1 MKNLIKTILF
11 TFAILTISFGNAQ
24 EKEIIKTSFDNVN
37 LTYPGLEKV
46 NKLFE
51 AGKYTDA
58 ANELLTYYRTR
69 KNSKL
74 SDFNLG
80 DEAKLKG
87 KEIGKADQEKADNAL
102 LHQFKPQKGY
112 GFFDYGKDIN
122 WDYWP
127 VKDNEIRWQLHRVTW
142 WQSMG
147 IAYRASGEEK
157 YAKEWIFQFRDWE
170 KKNYLGR
177 SIENNHIAW
186 RPLEVSERI
195 QSLPGTF
202 NLFVA
207 SPNFTPAFLME
218 FLNSFD
224 KQTTYIPE
232 NYSKEGNHLLFEA
245 QRVLGAGTFFPELK
259 KAEEWR
265 KSGIE
270 VLNRE
275 IKLQVLPDGVQW
287 ELSPT
292 YHIACIDIFLK
303 AYNSA
308 KMAGVE
314 KEFPNTYSET
324 IEKMITAVA
333 NISFPDYN
341 NPMFGDSWPV
351 EKRLRMKQFADWSKI
366 FPENELIK
374 YFATNGAKGKVPDYL
389 SSELPNAGFYTFRNG
404 WNDQSTVLILK
415 AGPPAEFHAQPD
427 NGTFELWVK
436 GRNFTPDSGSYLYS
450 GDAEITKKRDWYR
463 QTKVHSTLTLNNEN
477 MIITQAQQNKWKTSK
492 NLDILTYTNPSYT
505 DLNHQRT
512 VFFIDKKYFVIIDR
526 AIGKATGNLGVHFQL
541 KEDSKP
547 VFDTAKNKIYT
558 TYADGNNLLIQ
569 AIHSNHVTLTEEDG
583 KVSYIYAKEVKRPAF
598 VFEKIKNENKN
609 ELFATIIFPYEGSKA
624 PEIKVKTNRN
634 NDFEKGNIDLDITV
648 NGKKSKITAQLID

>member
-24 EKEIIKTSFDNVN
+24 EKEITKTSFDNVN
-37 LTYPGLEKV
+37 LAYPGLEKV

-80 DEAKLKG
+80 DEAKFKG

-224 KQTTYIPE
+224 KQTAYIPE

-245 QRVLGAGTFFPELK
+245 QRVLGAGAFFPELK

-351 EKRLRMKQFADWSKI
+351 EKRLRMKQFTDWSKI
-366 FPENELIK
+366 FPENELMK

-450 GDAEITKKRDWYR
+450 GDAEITKKRNWYR

-477 MIITQAQQNKWKTSK
+477 MIITKAQQNKWKTSK

-526 AIGKATGNLGVHFQL
+526 AIGKATGNLGIHFQL

-569 AIHSNHVTLTEEDG
+569 AIHSDHVTLTEEDG

-598 VFEKIKNENKN
+598 VFEKIKNNNQN

-624 PEIKVKTNRN
+624 PEITVKPNRN
-634 NDFEKGNIDLDITV
+634 NDFEKGNIDLNITV

>member
-1 MKNLIKTILF
+1 MLF

-24 EKEIIKTSFDNVN
+24 EKEITKTSFDNVN
-37 LTYPGLEKV
+37 LTFPGLEKV

-80 DEAKLKG
+80 DEAKFKG

-127 VKDNEIRWQLHRVTW
+127 IKDNEIRWQLHRVTW

-218 FLNSFD
+218 FLNSFA
-224 KQTTYIPE
+224 KQTSYIPE

-245 QRVLGAGTFFPELK
+245 QRVLGAGAFFPELK

-351 EKRLRMKQFADWSKI
+351 EKRLRMKQFTDWSKI
-366 FPENELIK
+366 FPENELMK

-450 GDAEITKKRDWYR
+450 GDAEITKKRNWYR

-477 MIITQAQQNKWKTSK
+477 MIITKAQQNKWKTSK

-569 AIHSNHVTLTEEDG
+569 AIHSDHVTLTEEDG

-609 ELFATIIFPYEGSKA
+609 ELFATIIFPYEGNRA
-624 PEIKVKTNRN
+624 PEIRVKPNRN
-634 NDFEKGNIDLDITV
+634 NDFEKGNIDLNITV

>member
-24 EKEIIKTSFDNVN
+24 EKEITKTSFDNVN

-80 DEAKLKG
+80 DEAKFKG

-224 KQTTYIPE
+224 KQTSYIPE

-245 QRVLGAGTFFPELK
+245 QRVLGAGAFFPELK

-314 KEFPNTYSET
+314 KEFPNTYRET

-351 EKRLRMKQFADWSKI
+351 EKRLRMKQFTDWSKI
-366 FPENELIK
+366 FPENELMK

-450 GDAEITKKRDWYR
+450 GDAEITKKRNWYR

-477 MIITQAQQNKWKTSK
+477 MIITKAQQNKWKTSK

-569 AIHSNHVTLTEEDG
+569 AIYSNHVTLTEEDG

-609 ELFATIIFPYEGSKA
+609 ELFATIIFPYEGNRA
-624 PEIKVKTNRN
+624 PEIKVKPNRN
-634 NDFEKGNIDLDITV
+634 NDFEKGNIDLNITV

>member
-24 EKEIIKTSFDNVN
+24 EKEITKTSFDNVN

-80 DEAKLKG
+80 DEAKFKG

-224 KQTTYIPE
+224 KQTAYIPE

-245 QRVLGAGTFFPELK
+245 QRVLGAGAFFPELK

-351 EKRLRMKQFADWSKI
+351 EKRLRMKQFTDWSKI
-366 FPENELIK
+366 FPENELMK

-450 GDAEITKKRDWYR
+450 GDAEITKKRNWYR

-477 MIITQAQQNKWKTSK
+477 MIITKAQQNKWKTSK

-526 AIGKATGNLGVHFQL
+526 AIGKATGNLGIHFQL

-569 AIHSNHVTLTEEDG
+569 AIHSDHVTLTEEDG

-598 VFEKIKNENKN
+598 VFEKIKNNNQN

-624 PEIKVKTNRN
+624 PEITVKPNRN
-634 NDFEKGNIDLDITV
+634 NDFEKGNIDLNITV

>member
-24 EKEIIKTSFDNVN
+24 EKEITKTSFDNVN

-80 DEAKLKG
+80 DEAKFKG

-207 SPNFTPAFLME
+207 SPNFTPVFLME

-224 KQTTYIPE
+224 KQTSYIPE

-245 QRVLGAGTFFPELK
+245 QRVLGAGAFFPELK

-324 IEKMITAVA
+324 IEKMITAVE

-366 FPENELIK
+366 FPENELMK
-374 YFATNGAKGKVPDYL
+374 YFATNGAKGKIPDYL

-450 GDAEITKKRDWYR
+450 GDAEITKKRNWYR

-477 MIITQAQQNKWKTSK
+477 MIITKAQQNKWKTSK

-526 AIGKATGNLGVHFQL
+526 AIGKATGNLGIHFQL

-569 AIHSNHVTLTEEDG
+569 AIHSDHVTLTEEDG

-598 VFEKIKNENKN
+598 VFEKIKNENQN

-624 PEIKVKTNRN
+624 PEIKVKPNRN
-634 NDFEKGNIDLDITV
+634 NDFEKGNIDLNITV

>member
-24 EKEIIKTSFDNVN
+24 EKEITKTSFDNVN

-80 DEAKLKG
+80 DEAKFKG

-202 NLFVA
+202 NLFVV

-224 KQTTYIPE
+224 EQTSYIPE

-245 QRVLGAGTFFPELK
+245 QRVLGAGAFFSELK

-314 KEFPNTYSET
+314 KEFPNTYRET

-366 FPENELIK
+366 FPENELMK

-450 GDAEITKKRDWYR
+450 GDAEITKKRNWYR

-477 MIITQAQQNKWKTSK
+477 MIITKAQQNKWKTSK
-492 NLDILTYTNPSYT
+492 NLDILTYTNPNYT

-598 VFEKIKNENKN
+598 VFEKIKNNNQN
-609 ELFATIIFPYEGSKA
+609 ELFATIIFPYEGNRA
-624 PEIKVKTNRN
+624 PEIKVKPNRN
-634 NDFEKGNIDLDITV
+634 NDFEKGNIDLNITV

>member
-24 EKEIIKTSFDNVN
+24 EKEITKTSFDNVN
-37 LTYPGLEKV
+37 LTFPGLEKV

-80 DEAKLKG
+80 DEAKFKG

-127 VKDNEIRWQLHRVTW
+127 IKDNEIRWQLHRVTW

-218 FLNSFD
+218 FLNSFA
-224 KQTTYIPE
+224 KQTSYIPE

-245 QRVLGAGTFFPELK
+245 QRVLGAGAFFPELK

-351 EKRLRMKQFADWSKI
+351 EKRLRMKQFTDWSKI
-366 FPENELIK
+366 FPENELMK

-450 GDAEITKKRDWYR
+450 GDAEITKKRNWYR

-477 MIITQAQQNKWKTSK
+477 MIITKAQQNKWKTSK

-569 AIHSNHVTLTEEDG
+569 AIHSDHVTLTEEDG

-609 ELFATIIFPYEGSKA
+609 ELFATIIFPYEGNRA
-624 PEIKVKTNRN
+624 PEIRVKPNRN
-634 NDFEKGNIDLDITV
+634 NDFEKGNIDLNITV